1 MSKKRLAV
9 YLTLGYIAHAIVVF
23 GFAILSMVN
32 IRYSIVESIDD
43 AGMIDNIYSIA
54 NGAMLTSL
62 VSSFVVF
69 VALWFFISKKLK

>member
-9 YLTLGYIAHAIVVF
+9 YLILGYIAHAIVVF

-43 AGMIDNIYSIA
+43 AQIIDNIYSIA